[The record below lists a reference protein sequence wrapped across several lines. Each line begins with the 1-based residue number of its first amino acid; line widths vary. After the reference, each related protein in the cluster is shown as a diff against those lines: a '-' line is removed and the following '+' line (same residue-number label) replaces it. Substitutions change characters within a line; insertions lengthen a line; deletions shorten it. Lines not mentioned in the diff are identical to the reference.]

1 MRHRRWTT
9 RCSEVHF
16 PTSQIPQRPKKRFQ
30 SNSDSPIS
38 FSTLLFFISKRHK
51 PKQKSGNAG
60 CISRS
65 YHIGRAKDKRFCL
78 LMFSDY
84 RWCLRSKKTVNHESI
99 FERRH
104 SVLPLTLLSL
114 QHSSCFVIPG
124 LVRFRFFKLLQQ
136 GAMSRQ
142 QILVPPVAI
151 RKWLAAIDFR
161 RLD

>member
-1 MRHRRWTT
+1 MRHKQFDPSSALQIVVRHRRWTT
-9 RCSEVHF
+9 RCSEVQV

-84 RWCLRSKKTVNHESI
+84 RWLLRSRIAVNHENI
-99 FERRH
+99 FERRIATD
-104 SVLPLTLLSL
+104 LTFVPAFELFRHLRTCPFSLLETA
-114 QHSSCFVIPG
+114 PA
-124 LVRFRFFKLLQQ
+124 R
-136 GAMSRQ
+136 
-142 QILVPPVAI
+142 
-151 RKWLAAIDFR
+151 RKE
-161 RLD
+161 